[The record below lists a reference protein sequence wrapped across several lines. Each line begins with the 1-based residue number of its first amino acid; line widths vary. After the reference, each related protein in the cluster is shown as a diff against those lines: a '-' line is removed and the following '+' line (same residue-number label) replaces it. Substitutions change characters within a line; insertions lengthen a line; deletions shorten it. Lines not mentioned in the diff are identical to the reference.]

1 MPCFEFV
8 DVNLLIKKFEDRFF
22 VKKSDTD
29 LGKILDDLIKSSNNN
44 FWTNKYDSYQKL
56 TNGILP

>member
-1 MPCFEFV
+1 MPCFEHADISLV
-8 DVNLLIKKFEDRFF
+8 LKKFEERFYE
-22 VKKSDTD
+22 KKNDTE
-29 LGKILDDLIKSSNNN
+29 LTKIVDYLIKASNNN

>member
-1 MPCFEFV
+1 MPCFEHA
-8 DVNLLIKKFEDRFF
+8 DINQLIKKFEERFYA
-22 VKKSDTD
+22 KKSDSELTR
-29 LGKILDDLIKSSNNN
+29 IIEDLIRSSYNN

>member
-1 MPCFEFV
+1 MPCFEHA
-8 DVNLLIKKFEDRFF
+8 DANLVIKKFEERFYA
-22 VKKSDTD
+22 KKSDFELT
-29 LGKILDDLIKSSNNN
+29 KILDDLIKSSYNN